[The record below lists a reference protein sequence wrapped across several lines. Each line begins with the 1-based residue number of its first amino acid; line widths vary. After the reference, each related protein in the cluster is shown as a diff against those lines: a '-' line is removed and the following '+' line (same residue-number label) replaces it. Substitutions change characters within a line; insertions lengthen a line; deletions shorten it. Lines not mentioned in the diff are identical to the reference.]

1 MLALTLRPV
10 EAADDLSLMMF
21 LLQLLSLVAFILEE
35 TVTSCIS
42 CHPLYFFEFV
52 SCTAF
57 LFTTLLFILLSTTL
71 HEKVG
76 ISCWLKVDFG
86 YTSVIAALFLISSI
100 VFVSNNG
107 GTVVETLS
115 VVFGFM
121 AMVAFCIDVFFFVK
135 TNGVF
140 FWREPTQPTTNGVV
154 AQQEAEKL
162 NGDAN
167 EAPKMNFL

>member
-1 MLALTLRPV
+1 MMDSKWLFRPLV
-10 EAADDLSLMMF
+10 ANI
-21 LLQLLSLVAFILEE
+21 LSLVAFILEE

-76 ISCWLKVDFG
+76 ISCWLKV
-86 YTSVIAALFLISSI
+86 
-100 VFVSNNG
+100 
-107 GTVVETLS
+107 
-115 VVFGFM
+115 VFGFM

-135 TNGVF
+135 TNGVPF
-140 FWREPTQPTTNGVV
+140 RREPTQPTTNGVV

-162 NGDAN
+162 NGDASA
-167 EAPKMNFL
+167 AP